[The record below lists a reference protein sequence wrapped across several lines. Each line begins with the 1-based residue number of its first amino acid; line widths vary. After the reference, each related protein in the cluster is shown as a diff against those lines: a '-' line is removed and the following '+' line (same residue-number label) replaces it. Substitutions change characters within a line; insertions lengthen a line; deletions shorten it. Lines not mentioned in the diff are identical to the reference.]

1 MIPNAAD
8 RTRFKL
14 YDEFVV
20 TACLD
25 KYGLKNKG
33 YCLFV
38 GTIDYPGKNIMS
50 ALEAYV
56 SLKRIIE
63 FKRKWSLLV
72 KRDSTLR

>member
-56 SLKRIIE
+56 SLKKKYSIQEKMVI
-63 FKRKWSLLV
+63 V
-72 KRDSTLR
+72 GKRDSTLR